1 MLAVL
6 ICGLSGFS
14 DFHKADWLQHILRLQ
29 DEEVGCFGRDSEY
42 HKTCYSLL
50 KYMFLVKNTK
60 YVKPQKYSNSVF

>member
-42 HKTCYSLL
+42 HKPAEI
-50 KYMFLVKNTK
+50 
-60 YVKPQKYSNSVF
+60 YVLSQKYQICQTSKI